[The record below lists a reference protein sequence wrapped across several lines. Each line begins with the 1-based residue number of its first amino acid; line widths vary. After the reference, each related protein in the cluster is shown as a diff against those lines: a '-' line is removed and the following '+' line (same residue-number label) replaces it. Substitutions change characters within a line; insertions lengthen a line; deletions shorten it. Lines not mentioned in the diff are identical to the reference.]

1 MVLKERKYYHYAKKW
16 ILFMITRELIVNTA
30 LQLFTRHGVKSITV
44 DKIVKELHT
53 SKRTLYT
60 HFEDKNALVKAC
72 LNEYNN
78 AASQENAEIIQSAKN
93 VIEALGYMHQK
104 IVSRSLQINPN
115 FFADIANY
123 HPGLLNVS
131 YKEAG
136 SFAHQQFLF
145 IAKWGIEDG
154 IFDEEMDVEVVGK
167 TVGVMVKM
175 LEDNHLFPVQKFSK
189 ERLTFGILLPYLR
202 GQCTSKGLKLV
213 RIQEELFR
221 VSV

>member
-1 MVLKERKYYHYAKKW
+1 
-16 ILFMITRELIVNTA
+16 MITRELIVETA

-53 SKRTLYT
+53 SKRTLYA

-72 LNEYNN
+72 LIEYNN
-78 AASQENAEIIQSAKN
+78 VASNENEEIIHSAKN
-93 VIEALGYMHQK
+93 VIEAMGYMLQK
-104 IVSRSLQINPN
+104 IVSRAQEINPN
-115 FFADIANY
+115 FFSDIANY

-136 SFAHQQFLF
+136 NFAHKQLLY
-145 IAKWGIEDG
+145 IANWGIEDG
-154 IFDEEMDVEVVGK
+154 IFHKDMDVEVVGK
-167 TVGVMVKM
+167 TVGVMLKM
-175 LEDNHLFPVQKFSK
+175 MQDNHLFPVQKYTK

-202 GQCTSKGLKLV
+202 GQCTTKGLKLV

-221 VSV
+221 VSI